1 MWVSGMSRRLSNPA
15 PARPVPTGQSG
26 KTGHAVTGRELES
39 SMNRR
44 FYKGA
49 FSRSSKGQLFGVTAL
64 ASRGILIS
72 FFYDKKM
79 TKNDL
84 WGKEH
89 VQKHARPAGVRGWGG
104 EGGVICGEEGRNGTV
119 APRRKKRGRNQNLH
133 FSNAPW
139 RET

>member
-1 MWVSGMSRRLSNPA
+1 MISNLKLLVRGRLSRSVVNPA

-49 FSRSSKGQLFGVTAL
+49 FSRSSKGQLFGVTPL

-79 TKNDL
+79 TKNDV

-89 VQKHARPAGVRGWGG
+89 VQKHARPAGVRAR
-104 EGGVICGEEGRNGTV
+104 EGGGLV
-119 APRRKKRGRNQNLH
+119 AAKRG
-133 FSNAPW
+133 
-139 RET
+139 ETEP